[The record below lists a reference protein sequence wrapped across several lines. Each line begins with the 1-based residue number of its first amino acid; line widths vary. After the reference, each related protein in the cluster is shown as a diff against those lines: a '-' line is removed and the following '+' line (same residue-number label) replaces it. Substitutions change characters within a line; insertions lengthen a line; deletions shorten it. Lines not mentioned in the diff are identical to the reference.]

1 MKYAPIDSVSVPSF
15 TVRQVSSAGVR
26 VYQRVFK
33 RIIDTML
40 VAVSLPIVLPVI
52 AVLALII
59 RRDGGPAFFVQPRV
73 GLNGHVFP
81 CFKLRTMH
89 VDAEARLAEMCAAD
103 PIIAAEWH
111 RNQKLQIDP
120 RITKFGCFLRRSSL
134 DELPQ
139 LFNVLRGEMSVV
151 GPRPFL
157 PSQEDLYRQAG
168 GRAYYAMRPGIT
180 GSWQVAGRGDTRFVD
195 RVGFDDDYHSRL
207 SLKEDLLI
215 LLKTVSVV
223 IKSTGR

>member
-1 MKYAPIDSVSVPSF
+1 MKYVPIDSVSVPSF

-40 VAVSLPIVLPVI
+40 VAVSLPIVVPVI

-111 RNQKLQIDP
+111 RDQKLRTLRLEIHSVPTEIASKQKLIADSATRLETARSRAKTIEVEKKSLQIDTAAK
-120 RITKFGCFLRRSSL
+120 RDQIAKYKNQQLQTRKNEEYTALAHEIANVEKLISQIE
-134 DELPQ
+134 DKEL
-139 LFNVLRGEMSVV
+139 
-151 GPRPFL
+151 
-157 PSQEDLYRQAG
+157 
-168 GRAYYAMRPGIT
+168 
-180 GSWQVAGRGDTRFVD
+180 
-195 RVGFDDDYHSRL
+195 
-207 SLKEDLLI
+207 LLM
-215 LLKTVSVV
+215 
-223 IKSTGR
+223 

>member
-15 TVRQVSSAGVR
+15 PVRQVSRSGAR
-26 VYQRVFK
+26 LYQRVFK
-33 RIIDTML
+33 RLIDTLL
-40 VAVSLPIVLPVI
+40 VVVSLPIVVPVI

-59 RRDGGPAFFVQPRV
+59 RRDGGHAFFVQPRV
-73 GLNGHVFP
+73 GLNGEVFP

-89 VDAEARLAEMCAAD
+89 VDAEARLAEMCATD

-111 RNQKLQIDP
+111 RDQKLLIDP
-120 RITKFGCFLRRSSL
+120 RITKVGCFLRRSSL

-139 LFNVLRGEMSVV
+139 LLNVLRGEMSIV

-157 PSQEDLYRQAG
+157 PSQEELYRRAG

-207 SLKEDLLI
+207 SFKEDLMI

>member
-15 TVRQVSSAGVR
+15 PVRQVSRSGAR
-26 VYQRVFK
+26 LYQRVFK
-33 RIIDTML
+33 RLIDTLL
-40 VAVSLPIVLPVI
+40 VVVSLPIVVPVI

-73 GLNGHVFP
+73 GLNGEVFP

-89 VDAEARLAEMCAAD
+89 VDAEARLAEMCATD

-111 RNQKLQIDP
+111 RDQKLRIDP
-120 RITKFGCFLRRSSL
+120 RITKVGCFLRRSSL

-139 LFNVLRGEMSVV
+139 LFNVLRGEMSIV

-157 PSQEDLYRQAG
+157 PSQEELYRRAG

-207 SLKEDLLI
+207 SFKEDLMI